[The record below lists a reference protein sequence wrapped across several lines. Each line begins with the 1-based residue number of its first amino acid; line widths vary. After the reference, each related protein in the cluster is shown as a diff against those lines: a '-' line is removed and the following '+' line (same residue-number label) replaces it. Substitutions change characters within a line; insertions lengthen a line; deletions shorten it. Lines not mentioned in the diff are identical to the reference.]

1 MIRERKGKW
10 QVRVYAGTENGR
22 RRHLVET
29 VPTYDDAKRR
39 HRELA
44 AEVEQGRNVSAA
56 KMTVAEL
63 CQRWLNQAGPDLSP
77 TTLVNYQNMVAK
89 HIGPRIGHVPI
100 AKLTTARIEELYSE
114 LRPVLSAQSIRHIHA
129 VLRRALNVAIRWGYL
144 TRNPASTAEAPKVRP
159 VSYVPPT
166 PEEMKA
172 FLRGLEPSLQ
182 MFVLLAAVTGMRRG
196 EVCGLR
202 WTDFDDDFPTLS
214 VVTVRRALINVNGQV
229 LEKGTKTD
237 RVRTV
242 ALDAGTTGRL
252 RTHRTAEQAKAD
264 QFGVQ
269 FRLGSPMFTNDPGVP
284 WAPDIASHR
293 FRRAAKRAELGARLH
308 DLRHWAGTYGTITG
322 GAARQV
328 GQRLGHADGE
338 LVNKRYGH
346 PVQAADQAIADAL
359 GALLED

>member
-10 QVRVYAGTENGR
+10 QVRVYAGTDNGR
-22 RRHLVET
+22 RRHLTET
-29 VPTYDDAKRR
+29 VPTYEDAKRR
-39 HRELA
+39 HRELSL
-44 AEVEQGRNVSAA
+44 EVEQGRNVSAA
-56 KMTVAEL
+56 KMTVADL
-63 CQRWLNQAGPDLSP
+63 CDRWLKQAGPDLSP
-77 TTLVNYQNMVAK
+77 TTLVNYQNIVAK
-89 HIGPRIGHVPI
+89 HIDPRIGSVPI
-100 AKLTTARIEELYSE
+100 TKLTTARLEQLYSE
-114 LRPVLSAQSIRHIHA
+114 LRADLSAQSIRHIHA

-144 TRNPASTAEAPKVRP
+144 TRNPATTAEAPKVRQT
-159 VSYVPPT
+159 SYVPPT
-166 PEEMKA
+166 PEEMKQ
-172 FLRGLEPSLQ
+172 FLRALEPSLQ
-182 MFVLLAAVTGMRRG
+182 MFVWLAAVTGMRRG

-214 VVTVRRALINVNGQV
+214 VLTVQRALINVNGHV
-229 LEKGTKTD
+229 MEKGTKTD

-242 ALDAGTTGRL
+242 ALDAGTTTRL
-252 RTHRTAEQAKAD
+252 RAHRDVERKKAETYR
-264 QFGVQ
+264 VQ
-269 FRLGSPMFTNDPGVP
+269 FKPSAPVFTGDPGIP

-293 FRRAAKRAELGARLH
+293 FRRAAKRAGLKARLH

-328 GQRLGHADGE
+328 GQRLGHADGD